1 MFNITAM
8 ENLTSQ
14 TPIIKVYEGNN
25 IAFRKEKNV
34 MINATEMAKAFGKRP
49 AKWLELPSTQA
60 FIRSLCEVRKSD
72 ITQLVVT
79 QKGNTSLFEQGTWM
93 HEDVALEFA
102 RWLSPKFAIWCN
114 DRIKELLTTGS
125 ASLNI
130 PKTFAEALRAL
141 ADEVE
146 HNQRLMQCN
155 QLQTQ
160 LIDQQQQFISTL
172 TPKADFCEQV
182 FNYDNLI
189 SLSTSCKVLKLPFGR
204 NTLCKRLRGNGVFYS
219 DRNEPK
225 QQYVNAGY
233 FVMRPTSI
241 HKGSA
246 DFIVFTTLV
255 TQKGLAYIGYLF
267 GRRPHAEEAQQ
278 LFQRGLN
285 IERNLPTANL

>member
-1 MFNITAM
+1 MGRPSKDYMLTVSCM
-8 ENLTSQ
+8 EFFIARKVRAVFEVYRQVFHKATTTS
-14 TPIIKVYEGNN
+14 TLPADY
-25 IAFRKEKNV
+25 
-34 MINATEMAKAFGKRP
+34 AT
-49 AKWLELPSTQA
+49 
-60 FIRSLCEVRKSD
+60 
-72 ITQLVVT
+72 
-79 QKGNTSLFEQGTWM
+79 
-93 HEDVALEFA
+93 
-102 RWLSPKFAIWCN
+102 
-114 DRIKELLTTGS
+114 
-125 ASLNI
+125 
-130 PKTFAEALRAL
+130 ALRAL

-155 QLQTQ
+155 QQQTQ
-160 LIDQQQQFISTL
+160 LIDQQQQFTSTL